1 MAAAWAPGSAQGE
14 ETVRQYEI
22 WQAHLPEPIGS
33 RPVLLLSR
41 DAAYDYLSRVLVVEI
56 TTTVRDIPVEVPL
69 GRAEGLARRSV
80 ANCDNLHAVPKARL
94 GERLGALSAARIPEV
109 KRALG
114 FALGWSELKTT

>member
-1 MAAAWAPGSAQGE
+1 MK
-14 ETVRQYEI
+14 QYEI

-56 TTTVRDIPVEVPL
+56 TTTVREIPVEIPL

-94 GERLGALSAARIPEV
+94 GERLGVLAAKRIPEV

-114 FALGWSELKTT
+114 FALGWAELKTN